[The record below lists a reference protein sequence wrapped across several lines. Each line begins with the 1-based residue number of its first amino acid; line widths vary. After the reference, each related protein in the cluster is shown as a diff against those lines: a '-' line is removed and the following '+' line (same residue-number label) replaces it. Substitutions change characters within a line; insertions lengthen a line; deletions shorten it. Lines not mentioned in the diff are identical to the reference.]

1 MESQPFEFE
10 FNDLSLN
17 AFRQGMLEFFDEE
30 RLKRVRKQLKK
41 VIKKHA
47 KPEVFEKL
55 TFYQEFKVSSGDSIY
70 GENSGPV
77 VDMVEK
83 NDFDLKIEYSPMQ
96 QTFYYYCK
104 GCGTFSFD
112 PEFEGGFDDFL
123 DKIGML
129 EMSKPKK
136 MRSREQQIKE
146 AIQTYSEDLFGRLPK
161 PPKYE

>member
-10 FNDLSLN
+10 FYHLSLD
-17 AFRQGMLEFFDEE
+17 AYRQGMLDFFDEE
-30 RLKRVRKQLKK
+30 RLKRVQKQLRK

-55 TFYQEFKVSSGDSIY
+55 VFCKEFKVSSGDSVY

-104 GCGTFSFD
+104 RCGTFSFD
-112 PEFEGGFDDFL
+112 PEFEGGLDDFL
-123 DKIGML
+123 TNIGML
-129 EMSKPKK
+129 EMSKSKK
-136 MRSREQQIKE
+136 VAKN
-146 AIQTYSEDLFGRLPK
+146 T
-161 PPKYE
+161 